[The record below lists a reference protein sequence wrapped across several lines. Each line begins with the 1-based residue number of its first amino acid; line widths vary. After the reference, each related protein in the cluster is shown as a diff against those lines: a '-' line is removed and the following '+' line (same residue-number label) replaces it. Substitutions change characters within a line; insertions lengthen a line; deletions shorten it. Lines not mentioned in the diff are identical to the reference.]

1 MLVLVYSPMY
11 LALSQRSKSLLHLL
25 TAVQHLP
32 PQHRPLLFGSAS
44 PTAKAV
50 LLSQISKSWLLTH
63 SHHEVKLKEGTVSV
77 FLTLH
82 VGRPIP
88 ECMWEPC
95 SRNTGWSLCAVIRDC
110 KGFLSSFPVREQV
123 CCPSIYFSSFI
134 MVLLPFPI
142 LLFSLPVPCLDS
154 CPRHCLHFLLW
165 FLPRFLSQFLFACPC
180 PWWDRLVPCSPV
192 FGSNGLVLSLLTL
205 FLSWCW

>member
-1 MLVLVYSPMY
+1 MY
-11 LALSQRSKSLLHLL
+11 LALSQRSKSLLHFL

-32 PQHRPLLFGSAS
+32 PQHKPLLFGSAS

-63 SHHEVKLKEGTVSV
+63 SHHEVKLKKGTVSI

-123 CCPSIYFSSFI
+123 CHPSIYFSSFI
-134 MVLLPFPI
+134 MVLLRFPI
-142 LLFSLPVPCLDS
+142 LLFSLPVPCLDT
-154 CPRHCLHFLLW
+154 CPTHCLPFPSVVSSSFSLSVLVCIPLPLMRQTGSLQSCLW
-165 FLPRFLSQFLFACPC
+165 EQWVGPQPPYPVPLMM
-180 PWWDRLVPCSPV
+180 LVASCSGP
-192 FGSNGLVLSLLTL
+192 
-205 FLSWCW
+205 